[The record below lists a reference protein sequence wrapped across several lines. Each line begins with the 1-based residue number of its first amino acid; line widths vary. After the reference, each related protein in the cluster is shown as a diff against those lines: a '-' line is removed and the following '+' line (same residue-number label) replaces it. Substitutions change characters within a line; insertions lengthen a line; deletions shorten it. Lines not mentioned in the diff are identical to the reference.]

1 MSPNFIQEQLSLAY
15 VRAVIYRAGFNLS
28 RLEVD
33 DHGIDG
39 TIRSYDRRVN
49 QVDFQ
54 LKATTDYSIGTNAIS
69 YDLRA
74 SNYNRLVAED
84 DLPYVLILFIMPSED
99 SQWLSQSD
107 DELCLRYCAYWESLA
122 GKPTSGNTSTV
133 RVAVPLVN
141 RFDVPGLPGIFRQLI
156 S

>member
-15 VRAVIYRAGFNLS
+15 TRAVIYRAGFGLS

-54 LKATTDYSIGTNAIS
+54 LKATTDYRIGNGAIS
-69 YDLRA
+69 YDLRV
-74 SNYNRLVAED
+74 SNYNRLIAED
-84 DLPYVLILFIMPSED
+84 DLPYVLILFIMPRD
-99 SQWLSQSD
+99 DGRWLRQSD
-107 DELCLRYCAYWESLA
+107 EELCLRHCAYWVSLM
-122 GKPTSGNTSTV
+122 GQPRLGNVSTV
-133 RVAVPLVN
+133 RVDVPLSH
-141 RFDVPGLPGIFRQLI
+141 RFDVAGLPGMFRQLI
-156 S
+156 P